1 MGFSTKKPQVYN
13 IDGVGSLAY
22 MGHIFLVKWDTAP
35 AWRRGPGPPTGS
47 GDARPSDACAKIY
60 LAKKLLPRSFKP
72 ETCALLQISVT
83 TRLLACSY
91 K

>member
-1 MGFSTKKPQVYN
+1 MSFSKKTSHVYTPL
-13 IDGVGSLAY
+13 DGVGSLAY
-22 MGHIFLVKWDTAP
+22 MGRGFLVKWDTAP

-47 GDARPSDACAKIY
+47 GDACVY
-60 LAKKLLPRSFKP
+60 LAKKVLPQSFEPK
-72 ETCALLQISVT
+72 TYALLRISVT